1 MNKENNALN
10 AYLNEIGSKKL
21 LSDKEE
27 AELAQRILNGD
38 EKALNKLM
46 SANLTFVVSLA
57 TQYKNRGLD
66 IEDLISEGNI
76 GMLKAAKRFH
86 PEHGHRFVTFAAP
99 YIREAIEK
107 AIEQQ
112 VGLYRVPRNMK
123 DEALE
128 KKRSRA
134 LSIDAPVG
142 GSTELSLG
150 RVIPNKD
157 APDPDQLLQKQN
169 IERELADIVR
179 QLPVREQQ
187 VVQYFYGIGVETKTM
202 AEIAQNMGLKRER
215 VRQIRDKAVRQL
227 LKQTHSAYLK
237 NYLRS

>member
-76 GMLKAAKRFH
+76 GMLKAAKKFH

-123 DEALE
+123 DGLWKEAV
-128 KKRSRA
+128 A
-134 LSIDAPVG
+134 C
-142 GSTELSLG
+142 
-150 RVIPNKD
+150 
-157 APDPDQLLQKQN
+157 
-169 IERELADIVR
+169 
-179 QLPVREQQ
+179 
-187 VVQYFYGIGVETKTM
+187 
-202 AEIAQNMGLKRER
+202 
-215 VRQIRDKAVRQL
+215 AV
-227 LKQTHSAYLK
+227 
-237 NYLRS
+237 N

>member
-1 MNKENNALN
+1 
-10 AYLNEIGSKKL
+10 
-21 LSDKEE
+21 
-27 AELAQRILNGD
+27 
-38 EKALNKLM
+38 M

-76 GMLKAAKRFH
+76 GMLKAAKKFH

-179 QLPVREQQ
+179 QLTVREQQ

-202 AEIAQNMGLKRER
+202 AKIAQNMGLKRER

>member
-10 AYLNEIGSKKL
+10 TYLNEIGSKKL

-76 GMLKAAKRFH
+76 GMLKAAKKFN
-86 PEHGHRFVTFAAP
+86 PGHGHRFVTFAAP

>member
-1 MNKENNALN
+1 
-10 AYLNEIGSKKL
+10 
-21 LSDKEE
+21 
-27 AELAQRILNGD
+27 
-38 EKALNKLM
+38 M

-76 GMLKAAKRFH
+76 GMLKAAKKFH
-86 PEHGHRFVTFAAP
+86 PEHGHRFVTFATP

-202 AEIAQNMGLKRER
+202 AEIAQNMGLKRRR

-237 NYLRS
+237 NYLRRRCNEILSSVRYPRIGDTTRQGTRHIP